1 MENKR
6 IRKSYDRDFKVSVM
20 KLILEKHQSVSKVSR
35 DLGVS
40 QNTLHLWK
48 RSFLEDSRAC
58 FPGNGK
64 VTEHEAEVRRLK
76 QELELVKEERDI
88 LKKAVGI
95 FSETRR

>member
-1 MENKR
+1 LIKLKGSKMEEKR
-6 IRKSYDRDFKVSVM
+6 IRKTYDRDFKVSVM

-48 RSFLEDSRAC
+48 RSFLD
-58 FPGNGK
+58 
-64 VTEHEAEVRRLK
+64 EAEVRRLK
-76 QELELVKEERDI
+76 QELSLVKEERDI

>member
-1 MENKR
+1 MEGKR
-6 IRKSYDRDFKVSVM
+6 IRRTYDRDFKVSAL

-35 DLGVS
+35 DLGIS
-40 QNTLHLWK
+40 QNTLHNWK
-48 RSFLEDSRAC
+48 KAFLEDSRSC

-64 VTEHEAEVRRLK
+64 VTEHEAEVSRLK
-76 QELELVKEERDI
+76 QELELAKEERDI

>member
-6 IRKSYDRDFKVSVM
+6 IRKTYDRDFKVSVM

-48 RSFLEDSRAC
+48 RSFLEQKFAD
-58 FPGNGK
+58 
-64 VTEHEAEVRRLK
+64 
-76 QELELVKEERDI
+76 
-88 LKKAVGI
+88 
-95 FSETRR
+95 